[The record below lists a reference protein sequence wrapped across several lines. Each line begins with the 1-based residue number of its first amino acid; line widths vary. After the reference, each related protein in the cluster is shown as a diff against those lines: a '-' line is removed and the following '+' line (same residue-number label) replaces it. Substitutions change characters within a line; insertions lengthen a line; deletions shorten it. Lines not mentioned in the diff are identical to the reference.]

1 VRVISSRANS
11 AVVEAAP
18 IGKQTLACTKKCL
31 HQSIPSHSQRRATL
45 KMTVSHTIE
54 LHFPLPAYLS
64 PELVIQHL
72 QAYEPLITPH
82 PYLLRYNRRPVGK
95 DAASDPFFGE
105 DGARI
110 ECYEV
115 FERVVLVPLLGLYKD
130 LRIPATFQSIPA
142 GVRCRADAQGGV
154 RVWSTYEVQRRD
166 LGAEFKRAGRA
177 GSDGVARDDLRD
189 VVDGAGLGSPGA
201 GEWELVEH
209 ARVECN
215 AIVKP
220 FVVRSFEAAHRDLCQ
235 KVIDE
240 LKRKTSKE
248 HLAQPETESR
258 RVPAMIPTSG
268 AMA

>member
-1 VRVISSRANS
+1 MPA
-11 AVVEAAP
+11 
-18 IGKQTLACTKKCL
+18 
-31 HQSIPSHSQRRATL
+31 
-45 KMTVSHTIE
+45 SHTIE

-64 PELVIQHL
+64 PDLVIQHL

-82 PYLLRYNRRPVGK
+82 PYLLRYNRRPVEK
-95 DAASDPFFGE
+95 DVTSDPFFAE

-115 FERVVLVPLLGLYKD
+115 FERVAIVPLLGLYKD
-130 LRIPATFQSIPA
+130 LKIPATFQSIPA

-154 RVWSTYEVQRRD
+154 KVWSTYEVQRRD
-166 LGAEFKRAGRA
+166 LGAEFERAGRA
-177 GSDGVARDDLRD
+177 GSDGIARDDLHD
-189 VVDGAGLGSPGA
+189 IVDGVGLSSPGA
-201 GEWELVEH
+201 GEWELVEY

-215 AIVKP
+215 VIVKP

-248 HLAQPETESR
+248 HLAQAQTESQ
-258 RVPAMIPTSG
+258 RVPIVVAASG
-268 AMA
+268 VVA

>member
-1 VRVISSRANS
+1 MPA
-11 AVVEAAP
+11 
-18 IGKQTLACTKKCL
+18 
-31 HQSIPSHSQRRATL
+31 
-45 KMTVSHTIE
+45 SHTIE

-64 PELVIQHL
+64 PDLVIQHL

-82 PYLLRYNRRPVGK
+82 PYLLRYNRRPVEK
-95 DAASDPFFGE
+95 DVTSDPFFAE

-115 FERVVLVPLLGLYKD
+115 FERVAIVPLLGLYKD
-130 LRIPATFQSIPA
+130 LKIPATFQSIPA

-154 RVWSTYEVQRRD
+154 KVWSTYEVQRRD
-166 LGAEFKRAGRA
+166 LGAEDDLHDIV
-177 GSDGVARDDLRD
+177 DGV
-189 VVDGAGLGSPGA
+189 GLSSPGA
-201 GEWELVEH
+201 GEWELVEY

-215 AIVKP
+215 VIVKP

-248 HLAQPETESR
+248 HLAQAQTESQ
-258 RVPAMIPTSG
+258 RVPIVVAASG
-268 AMA
+268 VVA

>member
-1 VRVISSRANS
+1 MPA
-11 AVVEAAP
+11 
-18 IGKQTLACTKKCL
+18 
-31 HQSIPSHSQRRATL
+31 
-45 KMTVSHTIE
+45 SHTIE

-64 PELVIQHL
+64 PDLVVQHL
-72 QAYEPLITPH
+72 QTYEPLIKPH
-82 PYLLRYNRRPVGK
+82 PYLLRYNRRPV
-95 DAASDPFFGE
+95 DEDVTADPFFAD

-115 FERVVLVPLLGLYKD
+115 FERIVIVPLLGVSKD
-130 LRIPATFQSIPA
+130 IKIPATFQSSPA

-166 LGAEFKRAGRA
+166 LGAEFERAGRA
-177 GSDGVARDDLRD
+177 DSDGVARDDLHD
-189 VVDGAGLGSPGA
+189 IVDGAGLSSPGV
-201 GEWELVEH
+201 GEWELVEY
-209 ARVECN
+209 ARVECS

-248 HLAQPETESR
+248 HLARAPTPTQ
-258 RVPAMIPTSG
+258 RVPVLVPASG
-268 AMA
+268 LVA

>member
-1 VRVISSRANS
+1 
-11 AVVEAAP
+11 
-18 IGKQTLACTKKCL
+18 
-31 HQSIPSHSQRRATL
+31 
-45 KMTVSHTIE
+45 MIE

-64 PELVIQHL
+64 PDLVIEHL

-82 PYLLRYNRRPVGK
+82 PYLLRYHRRSVDEK
-95 DAASDPFFGE
+95 DVTSDPFFTE

-115 FERVVLVPLLGLYKD
+115 VERVVIVPLFGLYKD
-130 LRIPATFQSIPA
+130 IKIPATFQSIPA

-166 LGAEFKRAGRA
+166 LGAEFERAGRA
-177 GSDGVARDDLRD
+177 DSDGVARDDLHD
-189 VVDGAGLGSPGA
+189 IVDGAGLSSPGA
-201 GEWELVEH
+201 GEWELVEY

-220 FVVRSFEAAHRDLCQ
+220 FVVRSFESAHRDLCQ

-240 LKRKTSKE
+240 LKRKASQE
-248 HLAQPETESR
+248 HIAQSQPHAQP
-258 RVPAMIPTSG
+258 VPFVTPTSRVV
-268 AMA
+268 A